1 MLSKPHWEKT
11 IERARESDSSVV
23 LFLQD
28 TTELDYS
35 QRQDIKGIGYIGN
48 GKGRGIMVHS
58 SLAVIPKP
66 DNPEILGLAGQE
78 TWMGLEPKKEKKTY
92 RQRKKENV
100 RTEGDKWAE
109 MVESIGRTPL
119 STTGSLWVSV
129 GDRES
134 DVFDDIKPSQA
145 LGWHGL
151 VRICLHRVMTT
162 ASGTKS
168 NLKTYAHSGEH
179 DL

>member
-1 MLSKPHWEKT
+1 MSRAKKREKNLSPTK
-11 IERARESDSSVV
+11 
-23 LFLQD
+23 
-28 TTELDYS
+28 
-35 QRQDIKGIGYIGN
+35 KG
-48 GKGRGIMVHS
+48 
-58 SLAVIPKP
+58 
-66 DNPEILGLAGQE
+66 
-78 TWMGLEPKKEKKTY
+78 
-92 RQRKKENV
+92 NV

-119 STTGSLWVSV
+119 LTTGSLWVSV
-129 GDRES
+129 GDIES

-168 NLKTYAHSGEH
+168 NLKTYARTLESMTYKTMVLRGRNGEPQRTVKLEVAWADHSPTIKQSLFKRRNHLRMVHSLLGSGS
-179 DL
+179 